1 MRILLFSGLL
11 YLVGVGIVLAIKPSF
26 MFTSDGGWKEFGIG
40 RNPERFTWFPFWLFT
55 VVWALISFFI
65 VQLIASFGVLPGTE
79 WTQIETVEPVK
90 PISRARKANISQAAL
105 VEKASND
112 LKPGYYMLNTEG
124 TSVEGVPKY
133 IYIGQSPS
141 TD

>member
-1 MRILLFSGLL
+1 
-11 YLVGVGIVLAIKPSF
+11 

-55 VVWALISFFI
+55 FLWAIVSFFL
-65 VQLIASFGVLPGTE
+65 VQLIASFGFIPGTE

-90 PISRARKANISQAAL
+90 PISRARRNNQAAV
-105 VEKASND
+105 VEKATND
-112 LKPGYYMLNTEG
+112 LKPGYYMLNTES
-124 TSVEGVPKY
+124 TTVEGVPKY
-133 IYIGQSPS
+133 IYIGAAPA

>member
-11 YLVGVGIVLAIKPSF
+11 YLIGVGIVLAIKPSF

-55 VVWALISFFI
+55 LVWALISFFL

-79 WTQIETVEPVK
+79 W
-90 PISRARKANISQAAL
+90 ISQAAL

-133 IYIGQSPS
+133 IYIGPSPS

>member
-11 YLVGVGIVLAIKPSF
+11 YLIGIGIVLAIKPSL

-55 VVWALISFFI
+55 ILWAVVSFFL
-65 VQLIASFGVLPGTE
+65 VQLIATFGFLPGTE

-90 PISRARKANISQAAL
+90 PISRAKRNNQAAV
-105 VEKASND
+105 VEKATND
-112 LKPGYYMLNTEG
+112 LKPGYYMLNTES
-124 TSVEGVPKY
+124 TTVEGVPKY
-133 IYIGQSPS
+133 IYIGAAPA